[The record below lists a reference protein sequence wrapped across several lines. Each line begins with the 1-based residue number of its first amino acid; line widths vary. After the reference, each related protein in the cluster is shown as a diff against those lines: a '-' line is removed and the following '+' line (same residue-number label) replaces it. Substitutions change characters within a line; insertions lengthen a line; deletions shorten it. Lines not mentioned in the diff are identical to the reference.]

1 MVAGVSKP
9 TAQRMLDKPDK
20 MACSLNVPEDGDLH
34 EGRGETFGISVK
46 TGFDCILKNPVT
58 VT

>member
-1 MVAGVSKP
+1 MSKP
-9 TAQRMLDKPDK
+9 TAQRMLDKSDK

-34 EGRGETFGISVK
+34 KGRGETLGASVK
-46 TGFDCILKNPVT
+46 TGFDCMLKNPVT